1 MSEEKAKPPPIP
13 PKPSAKR
20 RSSGGTSTLPPAL
33 PPRDVTH
40 VEVGDRYVSH
50 PTSGE
55 AGRMKDKA
63 LAIGSSPPVI
73 GTDPFS
79 RVVPLYSNAQD
90 YNALKLASAS
100 ELELEV
106 SGKPM
111 PLREFSK
118 GMKQHDF
125 PCLVKVADGHHSMC
139 EYYSFGQE
147 QMFVVLEKKCVRVA
161 KCKDPTDGSIYA
173 IPVNTKSFE
182 LTPHWMD
189 TEQMRPSSL
198 GKITAQELLWC
209 KTLPPAIAVSGEFT
223 LSERSERTVPIGT
236 LLFPIEETKQTKDK
250 QQPRGVLLAKSESG
264 EMVNITPDCK
274 GRFSILASDVR
285 LSLQEALNH
294 LTPPFTM
301 RTTSDCD
308 TVYVNIVTVES
319 VQEEDILIGM
329 MKVTG
334 GTTVEDVASFSR
346 IAEVP
351 VNLSLTVV
359 TMVPKEREILDHIYD
374 YAHTG
379 YYGVMRRPTMDT
391 SGLGKAIA
399 LTPNPSY
406 MQFSKDRGQM
416 KPIASA
422 DVMPS
427 GQPAKQ
433 KPPIP
438 MARKPTGNLSQRVRV
453 EHIYDSVNPE
463 AVVITADA
471 FFTSSKAEAPIT
483 TSNSRTTTSKGEIHS
498 SKNEALTAKDEVP
511 TSKNEALTAKDEVP
525 TSKNEALTA
534 KDEVPT
540 SKNEAL
546 APVEDFTSKDEA
558 PASNNAPPPSK
569 DEVPTTRDEELAS
582 TDDAATSKD
591 EAETSSDSA
600 TTFRDKVLT
609 STANAAASKDESLS
623 SKDANILPA
632 LEVVVPVSSA
642 CKDELPIAEH
652 EEVQKATDD
661 NIAFLKTMQRADI
674 LKLLDAMNLSVYKD
688 TFDEEQIDGDIMA
701 CLSDEMLIELGVSKS
716 LHRLRLMKIVS
727 GQTSVK
733 AALQSASHTQT

>member
-40 VEVGDRYVSH
+40 LEVGDRYVSH
-50 PTSGE
+50 PTLGE
-55 AGRMKDKA
+55 TGRVKDKA
-63 LAIGSSPPVI
+63 LAIGPSPPAI

-161 KCKDPTDGSIYA
+161 KCKDPTDGSTYA

-182 LTPHWMD
+182 LTPLWMD

-209 KTLPPAIAVSGEFT
+209 KTLPPAIAVCGEFT

-438 MARKPTGNLSQRVRV
+438 MARKPAGNLSQKVRV

-498 SKNEALTAKDEVP
+498 SKSDALTAKDEVP
-511 TSKNEALTAKDEVP
+511 TSKNEV
-525 TSKNEALTA
+525 
-534 KDEVPT
+534 
-540 SKNEAL
+540 L
-546 APVEDFTSKDEA
+546 ASVEDFTSKDEA

-569 DEVPTTRDEELAS
+569 DEVPTTTRDEELTS
-582 TDDAATSKD
+582 TDNTATSKD